1 MSVLVYYRVQSGPH
15 VNEVFQA
22 VLIAQESVANRG
34 KKTENKLWKRVVPSE
49 TEFAWLPPDI
59 AWAFC
64 SDALRRQ
71 GDCRYLA
78 FHEAHMGLQGRAFQA
93 NIFIVDMIF
102 LGDTRSAE
110 ELAVFTNMAP
120 ERLCLGC
127 GLRADDTFTPIF
139 PGERGPL
146 FDASV
151 KLLQFALRASSA
163 SASTKGLT
171 EEEGALLQAI
181 RPLVS
186 NPDCH
191 FLAVLTV
198 LVQSI
203 LEGRTDCP
211 ISGVFGAG
219 KTRAAAAM
227 IAGLM
232 VMDPTLKVMVVT
244 KENVAAHAFAK
255 HIESLQLPPSL
266 EEKFGR
272 LVGVTELEKGP
283 ASKTK
288 LDVLPGF
295 RNTVLRTK
303 QVIIGCGGGF
313 HQECTQPYSPVA
325 RWMSDVDVALN
336 DEGQQYGNLDES
348 SAIARV
354 PRKGLVVWC
363 GDHKQTPG
371 GLRKTDEAKAF
382 RRKLMRRPIA
392 LRGDT
397 KFIPPHMLGAI
408 VHPYVQDVPGPQV
421 AGLRQ
426 LLHESTRQPLGLSAG
441 SITVLQGLCQ
451 ETIGRN
457 WDAGITP
464 CCCAAIAVLWLALAP
479 ERFPLQAD
487 TFSRA
492 AGIAGKQK
500 WSLILPSSARVS
512 ELTYVTIIGT
522 RYPEL
527 DNLQNDVIQFG
538 NYLQAEQC
546 TRGGFLPIFWD
557 APYSYINASTDIGE
571 VVDWIKS
578 KFLVAKEGDLAVLHN
593 RNKMVNAFATTEWVS
608 GSGGAIISRSV
619 TSCAGMTAY
628 LVLLAQTRVGFLSGG
643 RGKSFHQLTRQEQAA
658 QKEEAYARATVALTR
673 AQQICIIMGPL
684 DMRGLVGAA
693 TIMGCLKYGACF
705 SGLDDQDDP
714 VLLLRLKDEDLL
726 EAPDDSAFLQ
736 SLRFSCA
743 RVNGVYP
750 PLALAEAFITEEDS
764 APRVR
769 RLHLMVVDLHRRR
782 GMAHRVLRL
791 LSDIQV
797 DSCAD
802 ECWNT
807 LPIPWKRNQEA
818 YQLRYVF
825 GYGMDGS
832 DLPCYILWPTRTV
845 EQSFWCIDAWKG
857 DWVRLDK
864 CSYMAP
870 VGIEHFFDSFCF
882 DPQRPWRAAAC
893 QALGIP
899 SCRVSED
906 THLEQLQENKFSL
919 TPRRIPVE
927 RKASA
932 EKSGVDQDMVGRE
945 ETESDAESGWS
956 GVSDNSSTDSEC
968 TILEASSVASD
979 QDRFVTWQ
987 RDCTPLTSGGTPEV

>member
-1 MSVLVYYRVQSGPH
+1 ML
-15 VNEVFQA
+15 
-22 VLIAQESVANRG
+22 
-34 KKTENKLWKRVVPSE
+34 
-49 TEFAWLPPDI
+49 
-59 AWAFC
+59 
-64 SDALRRQ
+64 
-71 GDCRYLA
+71 LA
-78 FHEAHMGLQGRAFQA
+78 HRPLQ
-93 NIFIVDMIF
+93 
-102 LGDTRSAE
+102 
-110 ELAVFTNMAP
+110 
-120 ERLCLGC
+120 
-127 GLRADDTFTPIF
+127 
-139 PGERGPL
+139 
-146 FDASV
+146 
-151 KLLQFALRASSA
+151 
-163 SASTKGLT
+163 KGL
-171 EEEGALLQAI
+171 LRKKKPYC
-181 RPLVS
+181 RPFGRLVT

-227 IAGLM
+227 IAGLL

-244 KENVAAHAFAK
+244 KENAAAHAFAK

-272 LVGVTELEKGP
+272 LVGATELEKGP

-325 RWMSDVDVALN
+325 RWMSEVDVALN
-336 DEGQQYGNLDES
+336 DEGQQYGNLDEA

-371 GLRKTDEAKAF
+371 GLRKSDEARAF

-408 VHPYVQDVPGPQV
+408 VHPYVQDVPGLQV
-421 AGLRQ
+421 AGLSQ
-426 LLHESTRQPLGLSAG
+426 LLHESTRQPLGLSTG
-441 SITVLQGLCQ
+441 SVAVFQELCK
-451 ETIGRN
+451 ETIGSC

-492 AGIAGKQK
+492 AGTAGKQK

-571 VVDWIKS
+571 VVDWITS
-578 KFLVAKEGDLAVLHN
+578 KFVVAKEGDLAVLHN
-593 RNKMVNAFATTEWVS
+593 RNKMVNAFATTEWVA

-643 RGKSFHQLTRQEQAA
+643 RGKSFHQLPPQEQAA
-658 QKEEAYARATVALTR
+658 QREEAFARATALTR
-673 AQQICIIMGPL
+673 AQQICFIMGPL

-705 SGLDDQDDP
+705 TKTRTTQSSLSGLRMRNCWREPMILPFCKAFGSP
-714 VLLLRLKDEDLL
+714 VRELTESIRHWPWLKPTLLR
-726 EAPDDSAFLQ
+726 
-736 SLRFSCA
+736 
-743 RVNGVYP
+743 
-750 PLALAEAFITEEDS
+750 
-764 APRVR
+764 
-769 RLHLMVVDLHRRR
+769 
-782 GMAHRVLRL
+782 
-791 LSDIQV
+791 
-797 DSCAD
+797 
-802 ECWNT
+802 
-807 LPIPWKRNQEA
+807 
-818 YQLRYVF
+818 
-825 GYGMDGS
+825 
-832 DLPCYILWPTRTV
+832 RTV
-845 EQSFWCIDAWKG
+845 PQGCEGYTSWWWTCTDAGGW
-857 DWVRLDK
+857 
-864 CSYMAP
+864 
-870 VGIEHFFDSFCF
+870 
-882 DPQRPWRAAAC
+882 
-893 QALGIP
+893 
-899 SCRVSED
+899 
-906 THLEQLQENKFSL
+906 L
-919 TPRRIPVE
+919 T
-927 RKASA
+927 
-932 EKSGVDQDMVGRE
+932 G
-945 ETESDAESGWS
+945 
-956 GVSDNSSTDSEC
+956 
-968 TILEASSVASD
+968 
-979 QDRFVTWQ
+979 F
-987 RDCTPLTSGGTPEV
+987 